1 MEWAKGI
8 KERENMKVAPHID
21 RFGDIRKMLVDYFQD
36 VLLKRDDTLKKA
48 FFKALREEYGD
59 PLVVKSENSCR
70 LALFLSMSNFL
81 KIF

>member
-1 MEWAKGI
+1 
-8 KERENMKVAPHID
+8 MKVAPHID
-21 RFGDIRKMLVDYFQD
+21 RFGYIRKMLVDYFQD
-36 VLLKRDDTLKKA
+36 VLLKRDNTLKKA

-70 LALFLSMSNFL
+70 LTLFLSMSNFL